1 MLRRLQFLV
10 GLTGLV
16 MSAAIGGCASFALRP
31 AEGDGLMDVRAMASR
46 PPSISPTVVTNY
58 YDLTSGTMREMQP
71 PVVVPAQTGSAIK
84 QFVDLTAGASP
95 PAAAPPR

>member
-16 MSAAIGGCASFALRP
+16 MSAAIGGCASFAPRP
-31 AEGDGLMDVRAMASR
+31 AEGDDLMVARAMASR
-46 PPSISPTVVTNY
+46 PPSIRPALETNY
-58 YDLTSGTMREMQP
+58 YDLTGGTMREVQSP
-71 PVVVPAQTGSAIK
+71 AAVPAQTGSAIK